1 MAANSHEIPFK
12 LDQGN
17 DDGVIKLIFFAFK
30 NREFNNHEKKN
41 RFRRPTARSN
51 HNAKSVLGVSKAP
64 AC

>member
-30 NREFNNHEKKN
+30 NREFNNHKKKIVFEGQLQEATTMRN
-41 RFRRPTARSN
+41 LF
-51 HNAKSVLGVSKAP
+51 
-64 AC
+64 